1 MEELDK
7 LLEIETEKKRL
18 NKIEEYNYNVSGII
32 KEFVSNNPNIIIMDI
47 MAIKEYIDNT
57 AIINI
62 IPYELYY
69 YTLASAN
76 ARDYAFKLAD
86 ILAQNGLQYIELK
99 RNYDFSLGIYWKN
112 QLICSIY
119 SINYNDLP
127 PYEIFNTI
135 KYANLDFIRFEIFKI
150 FISPRMDIAKWIP
163 YFQLYNKLPQI
174 QTNVYFDKTRQLDNP
189 EIITLLTKIK
199 DIIDK
204 EHKHILIVGTYAF
217 NLIMNTL
224 KQTDNI
230 IPINYYEV
238 ISTNP
243 EILIEKIKKELSSTI
258 NKTDIQLNIKQ
269 NNTIMKITRH
279 SISYGSYKLIDIFDG
294 SQFGFP
300 RIKIDNLY
308 IGNIHVLLRF
318 FYFGIFVSYK
328 MSENGDKLRN
338 KLMGI
343 ISKLMLAYNTIKSPI
358 FDTFQYKVK
367 DIFGSAKNIERDF
380 RINKWKGNVKD
391 RELIYQSYKPRFL

>member
-7 LLEIETEKKRL
+7 LLEIESEKKRL
-18 NKIEEYNYNVSGII
+18 SKIEEYNYNVSGII
-32 KEFVSNNPNIIIMDI
+32 KEFISNNPNIIIMDI
-47 MAIKEYIDNT
+47 MAIKEYTNTTSVID
-57 AIINI
+57 I
-62 IPYELYY
+62 IPYEFYY

-76 ARDYAFKLAD
+76 ARDNAFKLSD
-86 ILAQNGLQYIELK
+86 ILARNGLQYIELK
-99 RNYDFSLGIYWKN
+99 RNYDFSLGISWKN

-119 SINYNDLP
+119 SINHNDLP
-127 PYEIFNTI
+127 PYEIFNGM
-135 KYANLDFIRFEIFKI
+135 KYANLDFIRFEMLKV
-150 FISPRMDIAKWIP
+150 FISPRADIAKWIS
-163 YFQLYNKLPQI
+163 YYQLYNKLPPIQI
-174 QTNVYFDKTRQLDNP
+174 NVYFDKGRQNDNP
-189 EIITLLTKIK
+189 EIISLLTKIK

-258 NKTDIQLNIKQ
+258 NKTDIQLNVKQ

-279 SISYGSYKLIDIFDG
+279 SVSYGNYKLIEIFDG
-294 SQFGFP
+294 SHTTLPQ
-300 RIKIDNLY
+300 IKIDNLLL
-308 IGNIHVLLRF
+308 GNIHVLLRF

-328 MSENGDKLRN
+328 MPENGDKLRN

-343 ISKLMLAYNTIKSPI
+343 VSKLMLAYNTIKSPI

-367 DIFGSAKNIERDF
+367 DTFGAAKNIEREF

-391 RELIYQSYKPRFL
+391 RELIYQSYKPTF